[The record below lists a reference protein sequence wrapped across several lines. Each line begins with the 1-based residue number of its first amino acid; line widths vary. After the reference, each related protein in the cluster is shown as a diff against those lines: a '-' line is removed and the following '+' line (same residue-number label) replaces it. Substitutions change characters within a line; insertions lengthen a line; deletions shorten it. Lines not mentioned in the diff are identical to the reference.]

1 MVAFKTYL
9 LLFCAGFNHT
19 WIMRSLPV
27 FIILYIFLVAWQ
39 CTDVKQP
46 KSTPATVS
54 SSAQEKK
61 PATDP
66 GKIVFMQYCLSCHQE
81 NGEGVDGLYPPLVN
95 SEHVVGDKTW
105 LIKNVL
111 YGQQGPIIVN
121 GKEYNNIMTPL
132 DYLTDKEI
140 AQVLTYVRKVFGELD
155 SPVTE
160 KEVQMV
166 RAQGKD
172 A

>member
-1 MVAFKTYL
+1 
-9 LLFCAGFNHT
+9 
-19 WIMRSLPV
+19 
-27 FIILYIFLVAWQ
+27 
-39 CTDVKQP
+39 
-46 KSTPATVS
+46 
-54 SSAQEKK
+54 
-61 PATDP
+61 
-66 GKIVFMQYCLSCHQE
+66 MQYCLSCHQE
-81 NGEGVDGLYPPLVN
+81 NGEGVEGLYPPLVN